1 MDGFKTQNANSHER
15 VRHVQIPLIP
25 STIAVPSTGLSGEHP
40 AQRCV
45 VGLNCVLIPSTTA
58 VPSAGLS
65 GEHPAQSCVVG
76 LNCHDGVLMPST
88 TAVPSAGL
96 SEEIF
101 RRIDWITVK
110 LHVFLCNI
118 ILNPDEIKYI
128 IKTILFAIY
137 DYASLVAQL

>member
-1 MDGFKTQNANSHER
+1 MDGFKTQSANSHER
-15 VRHVQIPLIP
+15 VRDVQIP
-25 STIAVPSTGLSGEHP
+25 A
-40 AQRCV
+40 
-45 VGLNCVLIPSTTA
+45 TTA
-58 VPSAGLS
+58 VPSVGLS

-76 LNCHDGVLMPST
+76 LNCHDGVLIPST

-110 LHVFLCNI
+110 LHVFLCKI
-118 ILNPDEIKYI
+118 ILYPEDIKYI
-128 IKTILFAIY
+128 IRTILFAIY

>member
-1 MDGFKTQNANSHER
+1 MDGFKTQSANSHER
-15 VRHVQIPLIP
+15 VRNVQ
-25 STIAVPSTGLSGEHP
+25 
-40 AQRCV
+40 
-45 VGLNCVLIPSTTA
+45 IPSTTA

-76 LNCHDGVLMPST
+76 LNCHDGALIPST

-110 LHVFLCNI
+110 HLCNI

>member
-1 MDGFKTQNANSHER
+1 MDGFKTQSANSHER
-15 VRHVQIPLIP
+15 VRDVQ
-25 STIAVPSTGLSGEHP
+25 
-40 AQRCV
+40 
-45 VGLNCVLIPSTTA
+45 IPSTTA

-65 GEHPAQSCVVG
+65 GEHPSQSCVVG
-76 LNCHDGVLMPST
+76 LNCHDGVLIPST

-101 RRIDWITVK
+101 RRIDWITAVK